1 MNFFMGRDPS
11 WEDFFLALHRD
22 RAEASLAPKKSWKTG
37 SLKSFVL
44 FIEENFINFLENL
57 AYDCKTIHISL
68 GLEAEPPEASKLKLI
83 H

>member
-1 MNFFMGRDPS
+1 MGG
-11 WEDFFLALHRD
+11 FLFGSPQRSGGIIPW
-22 RAEASLAPKKSWKTG
+22 RRKSLEKTG
-37 SLKSFVL
+37 SLKSFFL

-83 H
+83 Q